1 MPDDARTASTA
12 SDDFTD
18 FTDIEGL
25 LRVPRLASLAAA
37 PDGRLVAAIQQ
48 ADAHGSRMVSSLWE
62 LDPAGSHEARR
73 LTWSEQGESAPRFA
87 PDGSLLF
94 ASARPDP
101 QGGADDDVAAIWRL
115 PLRGEAHVVASAPG
129 GLVLAGVA
137 SDGTMLA
144 TTEVLAGGTLDGDA
158 EARAARKR
166 EKRTAIWHTGMPIR
180 HWDHEVSDVSPRL
193 VTVSPEGELRELTP
207 GADTVSLLNASADL
221 SPDGRRVVTTWTTRV
236 AGGETRTSIA
246 LIDVQPRRRR
256 ILLRATAGHQ
266 WAGPRLSPD
275 GALLA
280 VTRLT
285 ASSPTDTSYDFL
297 EIHPTGGGEPVRVD
311 VGDLTVGEYRW
322 LDAGTLLVAGD
333 LHSRG
338 AVLAVDART
347 GEARTLVDDAPYG
360 SLAPAADGRAVFA
373 LRSDMATPAR
383 PVRIPL
389 RKRGR
394 AEAAE
399 LPAPGHIGPLPGRL
413 EWVETDVDG
422 VAVGG
427 WLCTPKAASAS
438 APAPVMLWIHG
449 GPHGSY
455 NAWSWRWNPWL
466 AVARGYAVLLPDP
479 AMSTGYG
486 HAGLNRGWPRLADV
500 VWRECEALLDR
511 VLERRTLD
519 GTRTALLGA
528 SFGGYMTNWI
538 AGHSDRFDAIVTHAG
553 LWALDQQHATTDA
566 AAQKVRVHGHP
577 DVLPDWY
584 RTYSPHHHASA
595 ITTPMLITHGNRD
608 YRVPVS
614 EALRLWWDLVSA
626 WKGAPGAM
634 PHRLLQLTDEHHWV
648 LRPSNAVT
656 WNRTVLGFCD
666 QHVLGGDPLPDAL
679 PW

>member
-1 MPDDARTASTA
+1 MPDDARF
-12 SDDFTD
+12 DDFTD
-18 FTDIEGL
+18 IDGL
-25 LRVPRLASLAAA
+25 LRVPRLASLAATQ
-37 PDGRLVAAIQQ
+37 DGRLVAAIQQ
-48 ADAHGSRMVSSLWE
+48 ADEHGSRMVSSLWE
-62 LDPAGSHEARR
+62 LDPAGEREAQR
-73 LTWSEQGESAPRFA
+73 LTWSEKGESAPRFA

-101 QGGADDDVAAIWRL
+101 TGDADEDVPAIWRL
-115 PLRGEAHVVASAPG
+115 PERGEAHVVASAPG
-129 GLVLAGVA
+129 GLALAGIA
-137 SDGTMLA
+137 DDGTLLA
-144 TTEVLAGGTLDGDA
+144 TTEVLAGGSLETDA
-158 EARAARKR
+158 EARATRKR

-180 HWDHEVSDVSPRL
+180 YWDHEVSDVSPRL
-193 VTVSPEGELRELTP
+193 VTVSPDGELRELTP

-221 SPDGRRVVTTWTTRV
+221 SPDGRRAVTTWTTRV

-246 LIDVQPRRRR
+246 LIDVRPRRRR
-256 ILLRATAGHQ
+256 ILLRAAAGHQ
-266 WAGPRLSPD
+266 WAGPRFSPD
-275 GALLA
+275 GDRIA

-285 ASSPTDTSYDFL
+285 SSTPSDTSYDFL
-297 EIHPTGGGEPVRVD
+297 EIHPVGGGEPVTVD
-311 VGDLTVGEYRW
+311 VGDVTIGEYRW
-322 LDAGTLLVAGD
+322 LDVGTLLVAGD

-338 AVLAVDART
+338 AVLEVDART
-347 GEARTLVDDAPYG
+347 GQVRTVVDDAPYA
-360 SLAPAADGRAVFA
+360 SLAPAADDSAVFA

-383 PVRIPL
+383 PVRVPL

-399 LPAPGHIGPLPGRL
+399 LPAPGRIGALPGRL
-413 EWVETDVDG
+413 EWVEADVDG

-427 WLCTPKAASAS
+427 WLCTPAGASAK

-500 VWRECEALLDR
+500 VWRECEALLDH
-511 VLERRTLD
+511 VLARRTLD
-519 GTRTALLGA
+519 RDRTALLGA

-566 AAQKVRVHGHP
+566 AALKVRVHGHP
-577 DVLPDWY
+577 DLLPDWY
-584 RTYSPHHHASA
+584 RAYSPHHHASA

-614 EALRLWWDLVSA
+614 EALRMWWDLVSA
-626 WKGAPGAM
+626 WPGAPGTM
-634 PHRLLQLTDEHHWV
+634 PHRLLQLTDENHWV
-648 LRPSNAVT
+648 LRPSNART
-656 WNRTVLGFCD
+656 WNEAVLAFCA
-666 QHVLGGDPLPDAL
+666 QHVLGGPPVPDAL